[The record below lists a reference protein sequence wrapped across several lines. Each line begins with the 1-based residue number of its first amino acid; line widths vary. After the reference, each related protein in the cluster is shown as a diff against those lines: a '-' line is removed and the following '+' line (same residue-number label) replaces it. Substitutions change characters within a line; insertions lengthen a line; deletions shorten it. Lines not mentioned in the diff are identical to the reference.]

1 MKDGDYER
9 IFVEA
14 GAYSISIL
22 ESIDTTILARAK
34 NGTGKTGAHSIPIL
48 ESIDTSKA
56 LAKGMKIF
64 VKTLTDKIIILEVE
78 SSNTIEN
85 VKFKI
90 QDNEGI
96 HPDHQRLISDGK
108 QLEDGRTLSDY
119 NIQKQSTLH
128 LVLSLRGGM
137 QIFIKFLDGKL
148 ITLEVIQTELVEMVQ
163 AKILS
168 MEGISPDLY
177 RY

>member
-1 MKDGDYER
+1 MQ
-9 IFVEA
+9 
-14 GAYSISIL
+14 IS
-22 ESIDTTILARAK
+22 
-34 NGTGKTGAHSIPIL
+34 
-48 ESIDTSKA
+48 
-56 LAKGMKIF
+56 
-64 VKTLTDKIIILEVE
+64 VKTLTDKTIILEVE
-78 SSNTIEN
+78 PSNTIKN

-96 HPDHQRLISDGK
+96 PPDHQRLISDGK

-119 NIQKQSTLH
+119 NIQKQSTLY

-137 QIFIKFLDGKL
+137 QIYIKFLDGKM